1 MSQLCIKVCLLYFFS
16 LSFLVTSMSL
26 YASTIKV
33 GIEHWPPY
41 SIINKDVLNYQVSGI
56 DINIIKVLGDHLG
69 SELILIRCP
78 FKRCLRMI
86 ESGDLD
92 MLSSL
97 QKTPEREVYM
107 HFLTPNYYTSN
118 KVFYML
124 KRLNHSIET
133 YNDLYK
139 LSIGVTLGHHN
150 APKFDADTQLDKHNV
165 SASHQLYKML
175 LNERF
180 DTFIGV
186 ETSVDYFLQ
195 ERNLKQQIEKGS
207 FGFEGTKGYLAISK
221 KSWLMK
227 EEGKLAS
234 KLKDMINNG
243 EVNTMTIDYI
253 NGTNRTRY
261 KLE

>member
-1 MSQLCIKVCLLYFFS
+1 
-16 LSFLVTSMSL
+16 MSL
-26 YASTIKV
+26 YANTIKV
-33 GIEHWPPY
+33 GIDHWPPY
-41 SIINKDVLNYQVSGI
+41 SIINKDTLNYQVSGI
-56 DINIIKVLGDHLG
+56 DINLIKVLGDHLD
-69 SELILIRCP
+69 SELILIKCP

-107 HFLTPNYYTSN
+107 HFLAPNYYSSN

-124 KRLNHSIET
+124 RRLNRSIET
-133 YNDLYK
+133 YKDLYK

-150 APKFDADTQLDKHNV
+150 EAKFDGDAQLDKHHV
-165 SASHQLYKML
+165 SETHQLYKML
-175 LNERF
+175 LNERL

-186 ETSVDYFLQ
+186 ETSVDYFLH
-195 ERNLKQQIEKGS
+195 ERNLKQQIEKAS

-221 KSWLMK
+221 KSWLIK
-227 EEGKLAS
+227 EESKLTS

-243 EVNTMTIDYI
+243 DVNTMTFEFI
-253 NGTNRTRY
+253 NGTNRIRY
-261 KLE
+261 NLE